1 MNRLALLLG
10 FLFLAA
16 TSNTLFA
23 QTASTSTAISA
34 SDLLETNDESW
45 SIYADEE
52 NKTFYIDFESI
63 KVNLS
68 DIIVKNT
75 SGEVVLKEDVM
86 DLPVDTI
93 FELDFSDYTAGEYFI
108 ELRSFTS
115 VIKKNV
121 LIK

>member
-1 MNRLALLLG
+1 MNRFALLLG
-10 FLFLAA
+10 FLFIAA

-34 SDLLETNDESW
+34 ADLLETNDESW

-52 NKTFYIDFESI
+52 NKIFYIDFESI

-68 DIIVKNT
+68 DIVVKNT
-75 SGEVVLKEDVM
+75 SGEIVLKEDVM

-93 FELDFSDYTAGEYFI
+93 FELDFSAYNAGEYFI